1 MTIHA
6 SVTSQRICDTI
17 KRNKENCEN
26 TGICIVCGKDQD
38 GCEPDARKNEC
49 ESCGSHEVY
58 GAEELLMM
66 I

>member
-6 SVTSQRICDTI
+6 SVTPQRICDTI
-17 KRNKENCEN
+17 KRNEKNWEY
-26 TGICIVCGKDQD
+26 TGICIACGRDQD
-38 GCEPDARKNEC
+38 DCEPDARKYKC
-49 ESCGSHEVY
+49 ESCGNHAVY